1 MGIIA
6 SWKFDT
12 HRSGMFD
19 TPRVTNNMSNHDLT
33 VVPFDRGA
41 AAITVAPG
49 ASKDITADVAYN
61 FMVEGQFVGGVI
73 YGTIRIGNTELGKS
87 FSYGVDSGGDAFL
100 APNNGTYPLQVTGYW
115 NEVAASTPTSIS
127 VTGNLV
133 ESVKVNNGTA
143 QSVPYTFDLNA
154 GSNTMVIEGV
164 PRLEQL
170 AIEGD
175 YDSVTYGSNSY
186 PKPANITLDPA
197 TSVLTVVNPV
207 KEITVK
213 YTDTAEPT
221 VTVTT
226 NM

>member
-1 MGIIA
+1 MALKRIFDIV
-6 SWKFDT
+6 KFST
-12 HRSGMFD
+12 NFQINN
-19 TPRVTNNMSNHDLT
+19 VT
-33 VVPFDRGA
+33 
-41 AAITVAPG
+41 
-49 ASKDITADVAYN
+49 
-61 FMVEGQFVGGVI
+61 E
-73 YGTIRIGNTELGKS
+73 TIRLEDGGAGAEIATINAGATWDYTNQPFIGVFIGNTLIAGGGTSRIMGNTSGSWFGTDEAGDLMLKESFIPGQGKVYR
-87 FSYGVDSGGDAFL
+87 FYADIPEA
-100 APNNGTYPLQVTGYW
+100 
-115 NEVAASTPTSIS
+115 TPSSIT

-143 QSVPYTFDLNA
+143 QTVPHTFDLNA
-154 GSNTMVIEGV
+154 GSNTMVIEGA

-186 PKPANITLDPA
+186 PKPADITLDPT

-213 YTDTAEPT
+213 YTDTDEPT

>member
-6 SWKFDT
+6 SWKY
-12 HRSGMFD
+12 
-19 TPRVTNNMSNHDLT
+19 NNYTVFNTMSNHDLT
-33 VVPFDRGA
+33 VVSFDGVTIFT
-41 AAITVAPG
+41 ITPNN
-49 ASKDITADVAYN
+49 SRSISSDVAYN
-61 FMVEGQFVGGVI
+61 FMVEGQLVGGII
-73 YGTIRIGNTELGKS
+73 YSTIPIGGTQLGKS
-87 FSYGVDSGGDAFL
+87 FAYGVGSDGTPFL
-100 APNNGTYPLQVTGYW
+100 APNNGAYPLTTTGYW
-115 NEVAASTPTSIS
+115 NEVAASTPSSIT

-143 QSVPYTFDLNA
+143 QTVPHTFDLNA
-154 GSNTMVIEGV
+154 GSNTMVIEGAS
-164 PRLEQL
+164 RLEQL

-175 YDSVTYGSNSY
+175 YDSVTYGSSSY
-186 PKPANITLDPA
+186 PKPADITLDPA

-213 YTDTAEPT
+213 YTDTDEPT

>member
-1 MGIIA
+1 MALKRIFNIVRF
-6 SWKFDT
+6 STTFQI
-12 HRSGMFD
+12 
-19 TPRVTNNMSNHDLT
+19 NN
-33 VVPFDRGA
+33 
-41 AAITVAPG
+41 VA
-49 ASKDITADVAYN
+49 
-61 FMVEGQFVGGVI
+61 E
-73 YGTIRIGNTELGKS
+73 TIRLEDGGAGAEIATINAGENWNHTNQPYIGVFIGDTLIAGGGSSGIMGNTNGLWFGTDV
-87 FSYGVDSGGDAFL
+87 YGDLDLQKNFIPDSGI
-100 APNNGTYPLQVTGYW
+100 TYSFYADIP
-115 NEVAASTPTSIS
+115 EATPSSIT

-154 GSNTMVIEGV
+154 GSNTMVIEGA

-170 AIEGD
+170 AIDGD

-186 PKPANITLDPA
+186 PKPADITLDPT

-213 YTDTAEPT
+213 YTDTDEPT

-226 NM
+226 TM

>member
-1 MGIIA
+1 MALKRIFNMGYA
-6 SWKFDT
+6 GGSKFDIFNVT
-12 HRSGMFD
+12 ETIRLEEGGSGVEI
-19 TPRVTNNMSNHDLT
+19 TTINAGSTWTSTNQ
-33 VVPFDRGA
+33 
-41 AAITVAPG
+41 I
-49 ASKDITADVAYN
+49 
-61 FMVEGQFVGGVI
+61 FVGVF
-73 YGTIRIGNTELGKS
+73 IGNTLIAGGASASIMGNINGFWFRTDKS
-87 FSYGVDSGGDAFL
+87 GDLSFTESFI
-100 APNNGTYPLQVTGYW
+100 PNSKTTFEFYADIP
-115 NEVAASTPTSIS
+115 ESTPSSIT

-143 QSVPYTFDLNA
+143 QTVPHTFDLNA
-154 GSNTMVIEGV
+154 GSNTMVIEGA

-186 PKPANITLDPA
+186 PKPADITLDPA

-213 YTDTAEPT
+213 YTDTDEPT

>member
-1 MGIIA
+1 MALKRIFDMNYAGGINFTIKNVTETIRLEEGGSGVDIA
-6 SWKFDT
+6 TINPGETWTS
-12 HRSGMFD
+12 
-19 TPRVTNNMSNHDLT
+19 NNNIFVGIFIGNTLIAG
-33 VVPFDRGA
+33 GA
-41 AAITVAPG
+41 AASIGGGNGWWFGTDNVGDLQITNTFILNSQSTYSYYA
-49 ASKDITADVAYN
+49 DIP
-61 FMVEGQFVGGVI
+61 E
-73 YGTIRIGNTELGKS
+73 
-87 FSYGVDSGGDAFL
+87 
-100 APNNGTYPLQVTGYW
+100 
-115 NEVAASTPTSIS
+115 STPSSIS
-127 VTGNLV
+127 VSGNLV

-154 GSNTMVIEGV
+154 GSNTMVIEGA

-186 PKPANITLDPA
+186 PKPADITLDPA

-213 YTDTAEPT
+213 YTDTDEPT

-226 NM
+226 TM

>member
-1 MGIIA
+1 MALQKICSIYQTSPTSFIIR
-6 SWKFDT
+6 D
-12 HRSGMFD
+12 
-19 TPRVTNNMSNHDLT
+19 VTRT
-33 VVPFDRGA
+33 
-41 AAITVAPG
+41 ITVEEMGGVTLGTVNVGDTWQSKGAIAVGLYVDGCLIAGG
-49 ASKDITADVAYN
+49 ASQALVKNTAGVWAYTDNTGTYQMNWSYIPAYN
-61 FMVEGQFVGGVI
+61 E
-73 YGTIRIGNTELGKS
+73 
-87 FSYGVDSGGDAFL
+87 SYAFYANIPEATL
-100 APNNGTYPLQVTGYW
+100 
-115 NEVAASTPTSIS
+115 SSIS

-143 QSVPYTFDLNA
+143 QSVPYTFELNA
-154 GSNTMVIEGV
+154 GTNTMVIEGA

-175 YDSVTYGSNSY
+175 YDRVTYGSSSY
-186 PKPANITLDPA
+186 PKPADITLDPA

-226 NM
+226 TM

>member
-1 MGIIA
+1 MALKRIFNMRYAGD
-6 SWKFDT
+6 SKFAI
-12 HRSGMFD
+12 FN
-19 TPRVTNNMSNHDLT
+19 VTETIRLEEG
-33 VVPFDRGA
+33 GA
-41 AAITVAPG
+41 GVKITTINAG
-49 ASKDITADVAYN
+49 STWTSTNQI
-61 FMVEGQFVGGVI
+61 FVGVF
-73 YGTIRIGNTELGKS
+73 IGNTLIAGGASASIMGNINGFWFRTDKS
-87 FSYGVDSGGDAFL
+87 GDLMFTESFI
-100 APNNGTYPLQVTGYW
+100 PNSQTTFEFYADIP
-115 NEVAASTPTSIS
+115 ESTPSSIT

-143 QSVPYTFDLNA
+143 QTVPHTFDLNA
-154 GSNTMVIEGV
+154 GSNTMVIEGAS
-164 PRLEQL
+164 RLEQL

-186 PKPANITLDPA
+186 PKPADITLDPT

-213 YTDTAEPT
+213 YTDTDEPT

>member
-1 MGIIA
+1 MALKRIFNMGYAGGSKFIINDVTETIRLEEGGSGVEITTINA
-6 SWKFDT
+6 GSSWI
-12 HRSGMFD
+12 S
-19 TPRVTNNMSNHDLT
+19 TNEIFVGIFIGNTLIAG
-33 VVPFDRGA
+33 GA
-41 AAITVAPG
+41 AASIGGGNGWWFGTDDHGDLKINNTFILNSQTTYSYYADIPEATP
-49 ASKDITADVAYN
+49 ASIKVS
-61 FMVEGQFVGGVI
+61 
-73 YGTIRIGNTELGKS
+73 GT
-87 FSYGVDSGGDAFL
+87 
-100 APNNGTYPLQVTGYW
+100 
-115 NEVAASTPTSIS
+115 
-127 VTGNLV
+127 LV

-175 YDSVTYGSNSY
+175 YDSVTYGSSSY
-186 PKPANITLDPA
+186 PKPADITLDPA

-213 YTDTAEPT
+213 YTDTDEPT

-226 NM
+226 TM

>member
-1 MGIIA
+1 MALQKICSIYQVSPTSFIIR
-6 SWKFDT
+6 D
-12 HRSGMFD
+12 
-19 TPRVTNNMSNHDLT
+19 VTRT
-33 VVPFDRGA
+33 
-41 AAITVAPG
+41 ITVEEMGGVTLGTVNVGDTWQSRDAIAVGLYVDGCLIAGG
-49 ASKDITADVAYN
+49 ASPSIVKNDAGVWAY
-61 FMVEGQFVGGVI
+61 
-73 YGTIRIGNTELGKS
+73 TDNT
-87 FSYGVDSGGDAFL
+87 
-100 APNNGTYPLQVTGYW
+100 GTYQMNWSYIPSY
-115 NEVAASTPTSIS
+115 NDSYAFYANIPESTPASIT

-143 QSVPYTFDLNA
+143 QTVPHTFELKA
-154 GSNTMVIEGV
+154 GSNTMVIEGA

-186 PKPANITLDPA
+186 PKPADITLDPA

-213 YTDTAEPT
+213 YTDTDEPT